1 MAGIFA
7 HVEDDIN
14 NLRRLKKEIEAVKE
28 ALKSINIKVDIDI
41 KQGLEDQL
49 KSLTSQYSNLAN
61 KVIEVEQRIASA
73 QNTMKKSTANII
85 KNNDNGGSVDVKSYE
100 DLKGVIDEV
109 VGARDINLAKIIE
122 EQQAI
127 EQLKSEINAIH
138 KVRKEEGTITEEQKQ
153 RLIQLNGSLIQH
165 QQSLSATK
173 KALTNE
179 IKMEQVAKGS
189 MEDLSL
195 SLGRMRKAYREMGE
209 EERDSAEGK
218 ELLEKIQETDKKIK
232 ELDASI
238 GNFQRNVGNYP
249 QGMGVGIVSFNQLSG
264 EAERLTEKLSSMTDA
279 EKNSAEGQ
287 ELQEHLADIQGQMEE
302 TKPTVDDL
310 KDAIIAFGG
319 ITIAQD
325 LIRSI
330 AATRSEFQKL
340 EISFNTMLGSKEKS
354 DALMA
359 QLTKTAAVTPFG
371 LQDVAS
377 GAKQLLAY
385 GMEAEKVNDTLI
397 RLGDIAS
404 GLSIPLGDLVY
415 LYGTTM
421 TQGRLFT
428 QDLRQFMGRGIPIT
442 EELAKQFGVTK
453 DEVGELV
460 TAGRV
465 GFPEVEK
472 AIMSLTDEGSQFGGL
487 MEAQSKTIEGQ
498 ISNVQDSIDGMFNS
512 LGKSSEGIIN
522 TALGSVSW
530 VVEHWEELGKVLMT
544 LVATYGIYKTAVIA
558 SSAIDIARIKALRLV
573 ALGHNATTAAVIR
586 QTIATKAATMA
597 QGALNTVMSI
607 NPYVA
612 LATAILGV
620 GTALWA
626 FSDNSNSA
634 EKAEEDLNKRLE
646 ETNELFGERKQKMQ
660 DLVSVATD
668 EMRMDQERQEALE
681 SLKDIMP
688 DIFNQYITFVEL
700 TNKKT
705 EAQEAFNEA
714 LRNERKVISDKQY
727 SDDFIRL
734 QNLQR
739 MLEIVEEARLKYNES
754 GSLFAKKLTES
765 QEFAALSNQAF
776 GSIVLSGATIK
787 DEIKKMSAQVN
798 IQMNDMRKTAQAD
811 FLASVSKMEDSEITN
826 HASLIQKYLEQLNN
840 EGKKYIYLSGENFS
854 TSYVD
859 LQARLMALQQ
869 ERVNRAAYK
878 SSDPKN
884 ELLKELA
891 DAKAKL
897 KDAMSKPTQY
907 INETAYQAAVDSLNA
922 TIKDIEDKLKKYF
935 NYSSSDS
942 KASITKQDNRL
953 QKIEEEQANK
963 RKKSRYKTANELEQL
978 EIDLMQEGTAK
989 KMRQLNLDF
998 AKELQAIEAW
1008 EDEIK
1013 AAKIAEARAVFEANP
1028 ANKDK
1033 LFDSST
1039 VDTSLSDDESKLKT
1053 QKQINVLMAFL
1064 NKRYEINKEASDK
1077 EANALAEYIRNY
1089 GTYLQRKE
1097 LLEKEHLQRLAELRK
1112 SGAGKNQINLENA
1125 NYNASVQSLD
1135 EQFGKTPQSMADLF
1149 EDASRKSVREI
1160 QKIIDKY
1167 KSLLHLLSSGGATPE
1182 ALKNLGFSD
1191 SEIQKIRTGQV
1202 NLKDLG
1208 DAIKTLEEGV
1218 ANRSP
1223 FNAFIQGLEDSFAL
1237 MKKTEKQA
1245 GKVGLGIMGIGE
1257 SITAFMPALSE
1268 FSSNIASIFGF
1279 DDGAIQDAL
1288 GAVGGVGQAA
1298 SGIGQ
1303 MMSGDIVG
1311 GLMSAASGIASVVS
1325 SIKSLADRDNET
1337 RIKKLQG
1344 KVEELQDSYEKASKE
1359 VDSSYSYDKAEAIQ
1373 AQNENL
1379 EKQQAQIQQMI
1390 AEEEAKKDTDNER
1403 IKEWKKQLEDINAL
1417 IEENKQ
1423 AMLDAVM
1430 GEDLA
1435 SAIDRFASSYA
1446 DAVASGTS
1454 KWEGAKNFVK
1464 DSIKKMTMEAIKGA
1478 LQSSEA
1484 IANIRAKLDEFFKDG
1499 IITIAEENQLNEMA
1513 EKAMAELDA
1522 KFGWANRFMDDDTTE
1537 QEAASRGISSLTQE
1551 QGEELNG
1558 RFTALQIAGEAIRTQ
1573 SEEQTQQMALLVTTS
1588 AELKA
1593 MSEKSFNALEGV
1605 NDQIAQMYL
1614 EVQEI
1619 NANTSASASYLKVI
1633 KDDIAAVKKNTEN
1646 LV

>member
-1 MAGIFA
+1 MAGIIA
-7 HVEDDIN
+7 HVDDDISK
-14 NLRRLKKEIEAVKE
+14 LRALKKEIEGVK
-28 ALKSINIKVDIDI
+28 ASLTNINVKVDIDI
-41 KQGLEDQL
+41 KQGLEAQL
-49 KSLTSQYSNLAN
+49 KSLVGQYDALAQKIAETEGRIAN
-61 KVIEVEQRIASA
+61 SVANINSITEKIISGQNRVIEETRNSGGPAGGQ
-73 QNTMKKSTANII
+73 STAGIEQANAEQAHSYNELRQQIEAVIGSKAANLKLLHQEEVAIRSIKGIIAELNKAEEQNGFLTDKQRAYLDRLNEELVQRKQAVSELNII
-85 KNNDNGGSVDVKSYE
+85 IRQQVK
-100 DLKGVIDEV
+100 
-109 VGARDINLAKIIE
+109 E
-122 EQQAI
+122 EQAA
-127 EQLKSEINAIH
+127 E
-138 KVRKEEGTITEEQKQ
+138 
-153 RLIQLNGSLIQH
+153 
-165 QQSLSATK
+165 
-173 KALTNE
+173 
-179 IKMEQVAKGS
+179 GS
-189 MEDLSL
+189 MKQ
-195 SLGRMRKAYREMGE
+195 LGVQLGLMRAAYRDLTEAE
-209 EERDSAEGK
+209 KDSPFGK
-218 ELLEKIQETDKKIK
+218 QLL
-232 ELDASI
+232 ASI
-238 GNFQRNVGNYP
+238 QQADDAIKGMDATIGNYQRNVGNY
-249 QGMGVGIVSFNQLSG
+249 
-264 EAERLTEKLSSMTDA
+264 
-279 EKNSAEGQ
+279 
-287 ELQEHLADIQGQMEE
+287 
-302 TKPTVDDL
+302 
-310 KDAIIAFGG
+310 
-319 ITIAQD
+319 
-325 LIRSI
+325 
-330 AATRSEFQKL
+330 
-340 EISFNTMLGSKEKS
+340 
-354 DALMA
+354 
-359 QLTKTAAVTPFG
+359 
-371 LQDVAS
+371 AS
-377 GAKQLLAY
+377 GWNGLNMSIQQLARELPSLAY
-385 GMEAEKVNDTLI
+385 GPQIFFSAISNNLPILADELKRATAEYNRLKAAGENATPVWKQILTSLVSWQTALTVGITLLTVYGKEIWEWVKNMFNGGEAARIAAENLKIFNQALEDASKKASSELINIKNLYNATQDLTKSYNERLAKAGQLIEIGGKVFDGLNAEAVVAGKAANAYKTLSNGIIAYAKAQAYAKKYQEAFQKDLNFRLQQERKEEMFKGRESDIILYKELRAGYDEYI
-397 RLGDIAS
+397 RKSRAS
-404 GLSIPLGDLVY
+404 GLSGVDLV
-415 LYGTTM
+415 T
-421 TQGRLFT
+421 
-428 QDLRQFMGRGIPIT
+428 P
-442 EELAKQFGVTK
+442 E
-453 DEVGELV
+453 DEVNYKKFKEFEKANRDFVKNLEEYWEAVDDEGILDNMALMRQLERKMNAELKN
-460 TAGRV
+460 AGV
-465 GFPEVEK
+465 YKEEEVESTK
-472 AIMSLTDEGSQFGGL
+472 
-487 MEAQSKTIEGQ
+487 
-498 ISNVQDSIDGMFNS
+498 
-512 LGKSSEGIIN
+512 
-522 TALGSVSW
+522 
-530 VVEHWEELGKVLMT
+530 T
-544 LVATYGIYKTAVIA
+544 LVQLTSNI
-558 SSAIDIARIKALRLV
+558 V
-573 ALGHNATTAAVIR
+573 A
-586 QTIATKAATMA
+586 K
-597 QGALNTVMSI
+597 
-607 NPYVA
+607 
-612 LATAILGV
+612 
-620 GTALWA
+620 
-626 FSDNSNSA
+626 
-634 EKAEEDLNKRLE
+634 E
-646 ETNELFGERKQKMQ
+646 
-660 DLVSVATD
+660 
-668 EMRMDQERQEALE
+668 
-681 SLKDIMP
+681 
-688 DIFNQYITFVEL
+688 
-700 TNKKT
+700 
-705 EAQEAFNEA
+705 
-714 LRNERKVISDKQY
+714 
-727 SDDFIRL
+727 
-734 QNLQR
+734 
-739 MLEIVEEARLKYNES
+739 
-754 GSLFAKKLTES
+754 
-765 QEFAALSNQAF
+765 
-776 GSIVLSGATIK
+776 
-787 DEIKKMSAQVN
+787 
-798 IQMNDMRKTAQAD
+798 
-811 FLASVSKMEDSEITN
+811 
-826 HASLIQKYLEQLNN
+826 
-840 EGKKYIYLSGENFS
+840 
-854 TSYVD
+854 
-859 LQARLMALQQ
+859 
-869 ERVNRAAYK
+869 
-878 SSDPKN
+878 
-884 ELLKELA
+884 KELA
-891 DAKAKL
+891 DVRAKANAGK
-897 KDAMSKPTQY
+897 
-907 INETAYQAAVDSLNA
+907 AYTTNVKAVEDELNA
-922 TIKDIEDKLKKYF
+922 LKQEYQTRTGSAYGKAIPT
-935 NYSSSDS
+935 SS
-942 KASITKQDNRL
+942 ARAENRL

-963 RKKSRYKTANELEQL
+963 RKKNRYKTANELEQL

-998 AKELQAIEAW
+998 AKEIQAIEAW

-1033 LFDSST
+1033 VFDSST

-1053 QKQINVLMAFL
+1053 QKQINALTAFL

-1097 LLEKEHLQRLAELRK
+1097 LLEKEHLQRLADLRK

-1167 KSLLHLLSSGGATPE
+1167 KSLLHLLSSGGATPA
-1182 ALKNLGFSD
+1182 ALNNLGFSD

-1223 FNAFIQGLEDSFAL
+1223 FKAFIQGLEDSFAL

-1257 SITAFMPALSE
+1257 AITAFMPALSE

-1390 AEEEAKKDTDNER
+1390 AEEEAKKDIDNER

-1484 IANIRAKLDEFFKDG
+1484 IAKIRAKLDEFFKDG

-1522 KFGWANRFMDDDTTE
+1522 KFGWANRFMADDTTE

>member
-1 MAGIFA
+1 MAGIIA
-7 HVEDDIN
+7 HVDDDISK
-14 NLRRLKKEIEAVKE
+14 LRALKKEIEGVK
-28 ALKSINIKVDIDI
+28 ASLTNINVKVDIDI
-41 KQGLEDQL
+41 KQGLEAQL
-49 KSLTSQYSNLAN
+49 KSLVGQYDALAQKIAETEGRIAN
-61 KVIEVEQRIASA
+61 SVANINSITEKIISGQNRVIEETRNSGGPAGGQ
-73 QNTMKKSTANII
+73 STAGIEQANAEQAHSYNELRQQIEAVIGSKAANLKLLHQEEVAIRSIKGIIAELNKAEEQNGYLTDKQRAYLDRLNEELVQRKQAVSELNII
-85 KNNDNGGSVDVKSYE
+85 IRQQVK
-100 DLKGVIDEV
+100 
-109 VGARDINLAKIIE
+109 E
-122 EQQAI
+122 EQAA
-127 EQLKSEINAIH
+127 E
-138 KVRKEEGTITEEQKQ
+138 
-153 RLIQLNGSLIQH
+153 
-165 QQSLSATK
+165 
-173 KALTNE
+173 
-179 IKMEQVAKGS
+179 GS
-189 MEDLSL
+189 MKQ
-195 SLGRMRKAYREMGE
+195 LGVQLGLMRAAYRDLTEAE
-209 EERDSAEGK
+209 KDSPFGK
-218 ELLEKIQETDKKIK
+218 QLL
-232 ELDASI
+232 ASI
-238 GNFQRNVGNYP
+238 QQADDAIKGMDATIGNYQRNVGNYASGWNGLNMSIQQLARELPSLAYGP
-249 QGMGVGIVSFNQLSG
+249 QIFFSAISNNLPILADELKRATAEYNRLKAAGENATPVWKQILTSLVSWQTALTVGITLLTVYGKEIWEWVKSLFSANSELEKMRENLTSISANISVSIQVEVNQVNALFESLKKAAKGSNEYKVAQEAIMKNYGKYLKDLKNEKDELLDLEAAYLRVADAIKTMAQERALEKVLNGAQDKYSKVFDEQTQIILNALKERFDRFGRGRAIVDNFYQLIMNDVENLGGLS
-264 EAERLTEKLSSMTDA
+264 EDTKLSLKKSLGVAYNKGNTD
-279 EKNSAEGQ
+279 ETYT
-287 ELQEHLADIQGQMEE
+287 DI
-302 TKPTVDDL
+302 
-310 KDAIIAFGG
+310 
-319 ITIAQD
+319 
-325 LIRSI
+325 
-330 AATRSEFQKL
+330 
-340 EISFNTMLGSKEKS
+340 
-354 DALMA
+354 
-359 QLTKTAAVTPFG
+359 TAAVRAIRDARTTFDKEYSEAQTRLATG
-371 LQDVAS
+371 KNEYLELSKEELRIRKNAIKDALAWADKEGEVVAYANGKIVGS
-377 GAKQLLAY
+377 YKDRV
-385 GMEAEKVNDTLI
+385 EAE
-397 RLGDIAS
+397 
-404 GLSIPLGDLVY
+404 
-415 LYGTTM
+415 
-421 TQGRLFT
+421 
-428 QDLRQFMGRGIPIT
+428 
-442 EELAKQFGVTK
+442 LALQK
-453 DEVGELV
+453 
-460 TAGRV
+460 
-465 GFPEVEK
+465 
-472 AIMSLTDEGSQFGGL
+472 
-487 MEAQSKTIEGQ
+487 IE
-498 ISNVQDSIDGMFNS
+498 
-512 LGKSSEGIIN
+512 
-522 TALGSVSW
+522 
-530 VVEHWEELGKVLMT
+530 
-544 LVATYGIYKTAVIA
+544 
-558 SSAIDIARIKALRLV
+558 SAIKDSGKRVEVPKSDKELRAEEQAR
-573 ALGHNATTAAVIR
+573 TAAAR
-586 QTIATKAATMA
+586 
-597 QGALNTVMSI
+597 
-607 NPYVA
+607 
-612 LATAILGV
+612 
-620 GTALWA
+620 
-626 FSDNSNSA
+626 A
-634 EKAEEDLNKRLE
+634 E
-646 ETNELFGERKQKMQ
+646 
-660 DLVSVATD
+660 
-668 EMRMDQERQEALE
+668 
-681 SLKDIMP
+681 
-688 DIFNQYITFVEL
+688 
-700 TNKKT
+700 
-705 EAQEAFNEA
+705 
-714 LRNERKVISDKQY
+714 
-727 SDDFIRL
+727 
-734 QNLQR
+734 
-739 MLEIVEEARLKYNES
+739 
-754 GSLFAKKLTES
+754 
-765 QEFAALSNQAF
+765 
-776 GSIVLSGATIK
+776 
-787 DEIKKMSAQVN
+787 
-798 IQMNDMRKTAQAD
+798 
-811 FLASVSKMEDSEITN
+811 
-826 HASLIQKYLEQLNN
+826 
-840 EGKKYIYLSGENFS
+840 
-854 TSYVD
+854 
-859 LQARLMALQQ
+859 
-869 ERVNRAAYK
+869 
-878 SSDPKN
+878 
-884 ELLKELA
+884 
-891 DAKAKL
+891 
-897 KDAMSKPTQY
+897 
-907 INETAYQAAVDSLNA
+907 
-922 TIKDIEDKLKKYF
+922 
-935 NYSSSDS
+935 
-942 KASITKQDNRL
+942 NRL

-963 RKKSRYKTANELEQL
+963 RKKNRYKTANELEQL

-998 AKELQAIEAW
+998 AKEVQAIEAW

-1033 LFDSST
+1033 VFDSST

-1053 QKQINVLMAFL
+1053 QKQINALTAFL

-1097 LLEKEHLQRLAELRK
+1097 LLEKEHLQRLADLRK

-1167 KSLLHLLSSGGATPE
+1167 KSLLKLLSSGGATPE

-1191 SEIQKIRTGQV
+1191 SEIQKIRTGQI

-1430 GEDLA
+1430 GEDLV

-1484 IANIRAKLDEFFKDG
+1484 IAKIRAKLDEFFKDG

-1522 KFGWANRFMDDDTTE
+1522 KFGWANRFMADDTTE

>member
-1 MAGIFA
+1 MAGIIA
-7 HVEDDIN
+7 HVDDDISK
-14 NLRRLKKEIEAVKE
+14 LRALKKEIEGVK
-28 ALKSINIKVDIDI
+28 ASLTNINVKVDIDI
-41 KQGLEDQL
+41 KQGLEAQL
-49 KSLTSQYSNLAN
+49 KSLVGQYDALAQKIAETEGRIAN
-61 KVIEVEQRIASA
+61 SVANINSITEKIISGQNRVIEETRNSGGSA
-73 QNTMKKSTANII
+73 GGQSTAGIEQANAEQAHSYNELRQQIEAVIGSKAANLKLLHQEEVAIRSIKGIIAELNKAEEQNGYLTDKQRAYLDRLNEELVQRKQAVSELNII
-85 KNNDNGGSVDVKSYE
+85 IRQQVK
-100 DLKGVIDEV
+100 
-109 VGARDINLAKIIE
+109 E
-122 EQQAI
+122 EQAA
-127 EQLKSEINAIH
+127 E
-138 KVRKEEGTITEEQKQ
+138 
-153 RLIQLNGSLIQH
+153 
-165 QQSLSATK
+165 
-173 KALTNE
+173 
-179 IKMEQVAKGS
+179 GS
-189 MEDLSL
+189 MKQ
-195 SLGRMRKAYREMGE
+195 LGVQLGLMRAAYRDLTETE
-209 EERDSAEGK
+209 KDSPFGK
-218 ELLEKIQETDKKIK
+218 QLL
-232 ELDASI
+232 ASI
-238 GNFQRNVGNYP
+238 QQADDAIKGMDATIGNYQRNVGNY
-249 QGMGVGIVSFNQLSG
+249 
-264 EAERLTEKLSSMTDA
+264 
-279 EKNSAEGQ
+279 
-287 ELQEHLADIQGQMEE
+287 
-302 TKPTVDDL
+302 
-310 KDAIIAFGG
+310 
-319 ITIAQD
+319 
-325 LIRSI
+325 
-330 AATRSEFQKL
+330 
-340 EISFNTMLGSKEKS
+340 
-354 DALMA
+354 
-359 QLTKTAAVTPFG
+359 
-371 LQDVAS
+371 AS
-377 GAKQLLAY
+377 GWNGLNMSIQQLARELPSLAY
-385 GMEAEKVNDTLI
+385 GPQIFFSAISNNLPIFADELKRATAEYNRLKAAGENATPVWKQILTSLVSWQTALTVGITLLTVYGKEIWEWVKNMFNGGEAARIAAENLKIFNQALEDASKKASSELINIKNLYNATQDLTKSYNERLAKARQLIEIGGKVFDGLNAEAVVAGKAANAYKTLSNGIIAYAKAQAYAKKYQEAFQKDLNFRLQQERKEAMFKGRESDIILYKELRAGYDEYI
-397 RLGDIAS
+397 RKSRAS
-404 GLSIPLGDLVY
+404 GLSGVDLVTPEDEVNY
-415 LYGTTM
+415 KKFKEFEKANRDFVKNLEEYWEAVDDEGILDNM
-421 TQGRLFT
+421 ALM
-428 QDLRQFMGRGIPIT
+428 RQLERKMNT
-442 EELAKQFGVTK
+442 ELKNAGVYK
-453 DEVGELV
+453 DE
-460 TAGRV
+460 
-465 GFPEVEK
+465 EVESTK
-472 AIMSLTDEGSQFGGL
+472 
-487 MEAQSKTIEGQ
+487 
-498 ISNVQDSIDGMFNS
+498 
-512 LGKSSEGIIN
+512 
-522 TALGSVSW
+522 
-530 VVEHWEELGKVLMT
+530 T
-544 LVATYGIYKTAVIA
+544 LVQLTSNIIA
-558 SSAIDIARIKALRLV
+558 K
-573 ALGHNATTAAVIR
+573 
-586 QTIATKAATMA
+586 
-597 QGALNTVMSI
+597 
-607 NPYVA
+607 
-612 LATAILGV
+612 
-620 GTALWA
+620 
-626 FSDNSNSA
+626 
-634 EKAEEDLNKRLE
+634 E
-646 ETNELFGERKQKMQ
+646 
-660 DLVSVATD
+660 
-668 EMRMDQERQEALE
+668 
-681 SLKDIMP
+681 
-688 DIFNQYITFVEL
+688 
-700 TNKKT
+700 
-705 EAQEAFNEA
+705 
-714 LRNERKVISDKQY
+714 
-727 SDDFIRL
+727 
-734 QNLQR
+734 
-739 MLEIVEEARLKYNES
+739 
-754 GSLFAKKLTES
+754 
-765 QEFAALSNQAF
+765 
-776 GSIVLSGATIK
+776 
-787 DEIKKMSAQVN
+787 
-798 IQMNDMRKTAQAD
+798 
-811 FLASVSKMEDSEITN
+811 
-826 HASLIQKYLEQLNN
+826 
-840 EGKKYIYLSGENFS
+840 
-854 TSYVD
+854 
-859 LQARLMALQQ
+859 
-869 ERVNRAAYK
+869 
-878 SSDPKN
+878 
-884 ELLKELA
+884 KELA
-891 DAKAKL
+891 DIRAKANAGK
-897 KDAMSKPTQY
+897 
-907 INETAYQAAVDSLNA
+907 AYTSNVKAVEDELNA
-922 TIKDIEDKLKKYF
+922 LKQEYQTRTGNAYGKKTIPT
-935 NYSSSDS
+935 SS
-942 KASITKQDNRL
+942 ARAENRL

-963 RKKSRYKTANELEQL
+963 RKKNRYKTANELEQL

-989 KMRQLNLDF
+989 KMRQLNLDYR
-998 AKELQAIEAW
+998 KELQAIEAW

-1033 LFDSST
+1033 VFDSST

-1064 NKRYEINKEASDK
+1064 KKRYEINKEASDK

-1097 LLEKEHLQRLAELRK
+1097 LLEKEHLQRLAELSK

-1160 QKIIDKY
+1160 QRIIDKY

-1191 SEIQKIRTGQV
+1191 SEIQKIKTGQV

-1484 IANIRAKLDEFFKDG
+1484 IAKIRAKLDEFFKDG

-1522 KFGWANRFMDDDTTE
+1522 KFGWANRFMADGTTE
-1537 QEAASRGISSLTQE
+1537 QEAASRGISSLTQV